1 MSVAVAV
8 IAVLSGAA
16 LIIAEVLQPAK
27 SDGFSVITG
36 MDSARFQP
44 GTREYLLERVARYS
58 AIIWLLSCIA
68 YAYLWYH
75 TPR

>member
-1 MSVAVAV
+1 MATAVAIVAV
-8 IAVLSGAA
+8 ISGAA
-16 LIIAEVLQPAK
+16 LIIAEALQTAK

-44 GTREYLLERVARYS
+44 GTKEYMLERVARYA
-58 AIIWLLSCIA
+58 AITWVICCVV

-75 TPR
+75 GQ

>member
-1 MSVAVAV
+1 MAIVVAI
-8 IAVLSGAA
+8 IAALSGIA
-16 LIIAEVLQPAK
+16 LIVAEAMQSAK

-44 GTREYLLERVARYS
+44 GTKEYMLEKIARYS
-58 AIIWLLSCIA
+58 AVIWILSVIV

-75 TPR
+75 SQ

>member
-1 MSVAVAV
+1 MSTVVAI
-8 IAVLSGAA
+8 IAALSGIT
-16 LIIAEVLQPAK
+16 LIIAEAMQSAK

-44 GTREYLLERVARYS
+44 GTKEYMLERIARY
-58 AIIWLLSCIA
+58 AAVIWIVSVVV

-75 TPR
+75 SH

>member
-1 MSVAVAV
+1 MATAVAI
-8 IAVLSGAA
+8 IAALSGIV
-16 LIIAEVLQPAK
+16 LIVAEAMQSAK

-44 GTREYLLERVARYS
+44 GTKEYMLEKLARYS
-58 AIIWLLSCIA
+58 AVIWILSVIV

-75 TPR
+75 SH

>member
-1 MSVAVAV
+1 MATVVA
-8 IAVLSGAA
+8 
-16 LIIAEVLQPAK
+16 IIAAVSGIVLITAEALQSAK

-44 GTREYLLERVARYS
+44 GTKEYMLERLARYS
-58 AIIWLLSCIA
+58 AVTWIISCVV

-75 TPR
+75 GQ

>member
-1 MSVAVAV
+1 MATAVAI
-8 IAVLSGAA
+8 IAALSGIA
-16 LIIAEVLQPAK
+16 LIVAEALQSAK

-44 GTREYLLERVARYS
+44 GTREYMLERIART
-58 AIIWLLSCIA
+58 AAVIWILSVVV

-75 TPR
+75 SR